1 MVTPTRKSDSVI
13 STSLSVFKKIIV
25 RNVPW
30 QNLSNFLGVVFENF
44 PSILNYISNYMEL
57 IVVKQVSKEGKK
69 QASKQATK

>member
-30 QNLSNFLGVVFENF
+30 QNLSNFLGVVLENF
-44 PSILNYISNYMEL
+44 QSILNYISNYMEL